1 MEPREND
8 DWQEEEA
15 SLDDLIADTR
25 YEERADDKRITADLI
40 AKGLP
45 PF

>member
-25 YEERADDKRITADLI
+25 YEEPMTNV
-40 AKGLP
+40 
-45 PF
+45 